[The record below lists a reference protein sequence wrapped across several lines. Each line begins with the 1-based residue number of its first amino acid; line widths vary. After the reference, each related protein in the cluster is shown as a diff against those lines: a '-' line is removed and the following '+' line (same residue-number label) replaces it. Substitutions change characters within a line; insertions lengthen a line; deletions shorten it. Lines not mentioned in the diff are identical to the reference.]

1 MTDENDGTLPELKR
15 VLLGDI
21 LEEDGAEA
29 LMSKIMDGQATP
41 AQIGAFLGT
50 YKLRQPT
57 TTELAGFAQAMR
69 AAGRQV
75 TDRPDRLMDT
85 CGTGGA
91 LVKSFNVSTT
101 AGFIVA
107 GAGVPVA
114 KHGNRSVTSPSGSAD
129 VLEALGANI
138 ELDPDGVSALLD
150 KVNFAFLFAPTFH
163 PAMKHA
169 AGPRG
174 ELGVPTVFNI
184 LGPLTN
190 PSKPTHQLIGVG
202 RPELVR
208 EVAETMSIVG
218 IDGVVVHG
226 APGFDEVSIVG
237 PTRFAHVQDGEVTT
251 GHLTPSDLGVESADV
266 SEVKGV
272 PPDQAADLMRDLL
285 AGKAGPRLEMVF
297 AEAGVALYGA
307 DEVDDPADGVELA
320 RQVVDDGRAL
330 KTLERYVEASN
341 EV

>member
-1 MTDENDGTLPELKR
+1 MSEDQALPELKR
-15 VLLGDI
+15 VLLGDL
-21 LEEDGAEA
+21 LEQSSAEDLMAEMMA
-29 LMSKIMDGQATP
+29 GEATE

-57 TTELAGFAQAMR
+57 TGELGGFAQAMR
-69 AAGRQV
+69 EAGRSV
-75 TDRPDRLMDT
+75 DHGLDRLMDT

-138 ELDPDGVSALLD
+138 ELEPDGVASLLD
-150 KVNFAFLFAPTFH
+150 KVGFAFLFAPTFH
-163 PAMKHA
+163 PAMKYA
-169 AGPRG
+169 AGPRS

-190 PSKPTHQLIGVG
+190 PSRPTHQLVGVG
-202 RPELVR
+202 RPQLVR
-208 EVAETMSIVG
+208 EVAETMSLVG

-237 PTRFAHVQDGEVTT
+237 PTRYARVDGGEVTT
-251 GHLTPSDLGVESADV
+251 GHLTPSELGVESAEV
-266 SEVKGV
+266 SEVSGV
-272 PPDQAADLMRDLL
+272 PPDRAASLL
-285 AGKAGPRLEMVF
+285 QEILEGEEGPRLEMVI
-297 AEAGVALYGA
+297 AEAGVALWGA
-307 DEVDDPADGVELA
+307 GETDTPAEGVELA
-320 RQVVDDGRAL
+320 RQVVDDGDAID
-330 KTLERYVEASN
+330 TLERYVEASN

>member
-1 MTDENDGTLPELKR
+1 MTPDRDDPLPELKR
-15 VLLGDI
+15 VLLGDV
-21 LEEDGAEA
+21 LEEEAAEA
-29 LMSKIMDGQATP
+29 LMDRIMAGEATP

-57 TTELAGFAQAMR
+57 TNELAGFARSMR

-75 TDRPDRLMDT
+75 EDRPDRLMDT

-129 VLEALGANI
+129 VLEALGADI
-138 ELDPDGVSALLD
+138 ELDPEGISALLG
-150 KVNFAFLFAPTFH
+150 KVGFAFLFAPTFH

-169 AGPRG
+169 AGPRS

-208 EVAETMSIVG
+208 EVAETMRLVG

-237 PTRFAHVQDGEVTT
+237 PTRYAHVTGDEIET
-251 GHLTPSDLGVESADV
+251 GHLTPAELGVESADV

-272 PPDQAADLMRDLL
+272 PPDEAADLLRDIL
-285 AGKAGPRLEMVF
+285 AGQEGPRTEMVL
-297 AEAGVALYGA
+297 AEAGVALWGA
-307 DEVDDPADGVELA
+307 EEVDDPAEGVELA
-320 RQVVDDGRAL
+320 REVLEDGRAL
-330 KTLERYVEASN
+330 DTLESYIEASN